1 MRKKNMF
8 LLATGLVAAFCTTAA
23 QAQDYP
29 HKPIRL
35 IVPYAAGGVTDVISR
50 AIARQMSEQLKQVVV
65 VDNRTGAGGNI
76 GTDMIAKAAPDGY
89 TIGIVTNGPMA
100 ANKTLYSHLPY
111 NPETD
116 FTPITLLFT
125 VPYMVFVHP
134 SLGVNNVQELVKLLK
149 ANPGKYSYAHG
160 GIGTAQH
167 FAGEQFAT
175 MASLKLNAIGY
186 KGEAPAVSD
195 VLGGHV
201 PIGISSYTSIGS
213 HYKSGGLRIVAVTT
227 QQRSPLLPDVPTLD
241 ESGLKGYE
249 VYPWFGL
256 AGPAGMPPEVAK
268 KLHEATVASLKSPEV
283 QKAVGDIG
291 GTTGGNSPQDFARF
305 ISSEIPRWGEMVKQS
320 GAKAN

>member
-167 FAGEQFAT
+167 FAARDHGRPQAQRYRLQGRGARRQRRARRARAHRHLQLYLHRLALQERRA
-175 MASLKLNAIGY
+175 AHRGRHHP
-186 KGEAPAVSD
+186 AP
-195 VLGGHV
+195 
-201 PIGISSYTSIGS
+201 
-213 HYKSGGLRIVAVTT
+213 
-227 QQRSPLLPDVPTLD
+227 Q
-241 ESGLKGYE
+241 
-249 VYPWFGL
+249 
-256 AGPAGMPPEVAK
+256 PAA
-268 KLHEATVASLKSPEV
+268 
-283 QKAVGDIG
+283 
-291 GTTGGNSPQDFARF
+291 ARR
-305 ISSEIPRWGEMVKQS
+305 PHAR
-320 GAKAN
+320 